1 MENKNI
7 TRKEA
12 LKKMGKYA
20 AFTALGTMIMLS
32 PKQAQAQSPHCG
44 GFQGSKSRGFGVKR
58 TRKQGMFNK

>member
-1 MENKNI
+1 MENNNI

-32 PKQAQAQSPHCG
+32 PKQAQAQSGTCPN
-44 GFQGSKSRGFGVKR
+44 GFQGKRGFGVKR